1 MVTNALIAL
10 FIRAVEALVLVLV
23 NIFRVRV
30 DDIVI
35 VWVLVARLA
44 PKLSLSESIFANE
57 LAGEGAAISLTQ
69 KELVQVC
76 PLDATICVVVS
87 NLI

>member
-23 NIFRVRV
+23 NIVRVRV

-35 VWVLVARLA
+35 VWVLVARLT
-44 PKLSLSESIFANE
+44 PKLSLS
-57 LAGEGAAISLTQ
+57 
-69 KELVQVC
+69 
-76 PLDATICVVVS
+76 
-87 NLI
+87 